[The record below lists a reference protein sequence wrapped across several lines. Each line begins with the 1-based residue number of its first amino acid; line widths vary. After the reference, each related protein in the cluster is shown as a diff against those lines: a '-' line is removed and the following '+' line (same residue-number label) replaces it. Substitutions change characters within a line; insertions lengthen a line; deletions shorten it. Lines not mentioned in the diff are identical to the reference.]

1 MSNARV
7 LGDAPWLKSGP
18 TARVLGLLNGN
29 GEEARVVGGAVRNA
43 LLQIPHGDIDIATTA
58 LPDEVIR
65 RARAAGIKSVPT
77 GIEHGTVTL
86 VVDAQPFEV
95 TTLREDTE
103 TFGRK
108 AKVAF
113 GRDWV
118 RDAERRDFT
127 INGLSVDAAGVVHD
141 HVGGLDDILA
151 KRVRFIGD
159 PDQRIAE
166 DYLRILRF
174 FRIHAAY
181 GAGELERNGYL
192 ACIRARAGLA
202 TLSAERVRMEML
214 KLVIAD
220 GAAGAVEAMA
230 DGGLLLPIFG
240 GIGYTGPFAA
250 MISAERLLGL
260 KPDAVRRL
268 GALAVAVTEDA
279 RRVATRLRLSNAE
292 TKALDS
298 LGHRWWRLGGMDEAI
313 ARRRLYRL
321 GKDRYRDRLML
332 AWARAGAGANS
343 AHWRELA
350 TLPERWS
357 APKFPLKAADFVA
370 RGITEGPALVR
381 VPLVGA
387 EPVVPIIA
395 ISAIFTNSSRFAA
408 YLRHADLRR
417 AGIVVAAAA
426 LTTALGAYG
435 YTRLSNAGAA
445 LVIGAMLI
453 SSVPLRRSLKR
464 RDVKIGDTGLA
475 AGAVGYGV
483 LVGGTSGSGV
493 ILLSLLMAAG
503 LEGAAVIATDAVI
516 SVTTSMIKIS
526 VFGLSGVVTAQVLA
540 FAVLIGAIALPGA
553 FLAKAFVERMPVHI
567 HTAILDAAVI
577 TGGVVM
583 TLSAARSLLH

>member
-1 MSNARV
+1 MTGARV
-7 LGDAPWLKSGP
+7 LDDAPWFKSAP
-18 TARVLGLLNGN
+18 AARVLELLNGN

-43 LLQIPHGDIDIATTA
+43 LLKIPTGDIDIATTA
-58 LPDEVIR
+58 VPDEVIR

-127 INGLSVDAAGVVHD
+127 VDADGVVHD
-141 HVGGLDDILA
+141 HVGGIDDVLA

-159 PDQRIAE
+159 PNQRIAE

-181 GAGELERNGYL
+181 GAGEPDRAGYL
-192 ACIRARAGLA
+192 ACIAARAGLA

-214 KLVIAD
+214 KLMVAE
-220 GAAGAVEAMA
+220 GAPGAVEAMA

-240 GIGYTGPFAA
+240 GVAYTGPFTA

-260 KPDAVRRL
+260 EPSAVRRL

-279 RRVATRLRLSNAE
+279 RRLATRLRLTNAE

-298 LGHRWWRLGGMDEAI
+298 MGHRWWRLAGMDEAI

-321 GKDRYRDRLML
+321 GGERYRDRLML
-332 AWARAGAGANS
+332 AWARAGAGTDF

-350 TLPERWS
+350 TLPLRWS
-357 APKFPLKAADFVA
+357 APKFPLKAADFIA
-370 RGITEGPALVR
+370 RGIAEGPAL
-381 VPLVGA
+381 G
-387 EPVVPIIA
+387 
-395 ISAIFTNSSRFAA
+395 
-408 YLRHADLRR
+408 
-417 AGIVVAAAA
+417 
-426 LTTALGAYG
+426 
-435 YTRLSNAGAA
+435 
-445 LVIGAMLI
+445 
-453 SSVPLRRSLKR
+453 
-464 RDVKIGDTGLA
+464 
-475 AGAVGYGV
+475 
-483 LVGGTSGSGV
+483 
-493 ILLSLLMAAG
+493 
-503 LEGAAVIATDAVI
+503 
-516 SVTTSMIKIS
+516 
-526 VFGLSGVVTAQVLA
+526 QVLA
-540 FAVLIGAIALPGA
+540 LAEDAWLAADFPLDAPALKAIADQTVTRFTRDHRP
-553 FLAKAFVERMPVHI
+553 
-567 HTAILDAAVI
+567 
-577 TGGVVM
+577 
-583 TLSAARSLLH
+583 